1 MMKNSTKLFL
11 GILAGLIVFGG
22 LISFLFYFAL
32 FSVPDEDSDVIV
44 GSGKKIA
51 LIELKGVIFSS
62 EELVKQFKKYREDR
76 SIKGILF
83 RVDSPGGGVVASQEV
98 YQEVKKTREYGKP
111 IVVSMGSMAAS
122 GGYYV
127 SCPAN
132 KIVANPGTLTGS
144 IGVISQFT
152 RLDPLLDK
160 IGVDVNVIKSGKFK
174 DAGSPFREMTP
185 ADRSYFQNLMD
196 EVHRQFITAVE
207 TERKLSRDSVIAFS
221 DGRVFTG
228 EQAVKIGLAD
238 TLGTFQDAVMLTALL
253 AGIDGE
259 PSIVKQRK
267 RGLSIL
273 DRLLG
278 MAELR
283 KYLGLDKEL
292 LDQPILQYKML
303 PSF

>member
-1 MMKNSTKLFL
+1 MKNSTKLFL
-11 GILAGLIVFGG
+11 GILAVLIVFGG

-51 LIELKGVIFSS
+51 FIELKGVIFSS

-111 IVVSMGSMAAS
+111 IVVSMGSIAAS

-185 ADRSYFQNLMD
+185 ADRSYFQSLMD

>member
-11 GILAGLIVFGG
+11 GILAVLIVFGG